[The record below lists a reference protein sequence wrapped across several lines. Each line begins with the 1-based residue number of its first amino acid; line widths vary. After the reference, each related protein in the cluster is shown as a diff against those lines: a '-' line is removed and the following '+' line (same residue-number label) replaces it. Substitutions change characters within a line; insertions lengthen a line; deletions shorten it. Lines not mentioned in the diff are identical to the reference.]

1 MSLSLVKPA
10 RPQLSPAAL
19 RRIARGFAADR
30 GLLARCPVDDRER
43 TWLRLPTGPDVAA
56 WLIRWPAGTST
67 GWHDHIGA
75 DGRGVGGVF
84 TVAAGEL
91 TESWWSGHS
100 VVRRTLSRGALR
112 SFGPDHVHN
121 VAPAK
126 TLGGGSGGSG
136 DAGRAPA
143 IAHPAGAE
151 PALPAF
157 SVHVYSPMLVA
168 MRSYRIDAGRQL
180 VLTGVGPLD
189 EW

>member
-1 MSLSLVKPA
+1 MSLSLVKPV
-10 RPQLSPAAL
+10 RLQLSPAAL
-19 RRIARGFAADR
+19 RRIARGFAADP
-30 GLLARCPVDDRER
+30 GLLTRCPVDDRER

-75 DGRGVGGVF
+75 DRRGVGGVF
-84 TVAAGEL
+84 TVAAGAL

-121 VAPAK
+121 VAPAR
-126 TLGGGSGGSG
+126 TLQVAG
-136 DAGRAPA
+136 DASDGSDGTDG
-143 IAHPAGAE
+143 AGAE
-151 PALPAF
+151 RGEGSETAF

-168 MRSYRIDAGRQL
+168 MRTYRIYAGRQL